1 MNIPEIITKIKPNN
15 SAILRLK
22 KETLSIINLLFVL
35 IMRITLFTFYHLYE
49 IDKVIKNKNNE
60 KT

>member
-22 KETLSIINLLFVL
+22 KETLSIKNLLFVL
-35 IMRITLFTFYHLYE
+35 IIRITLFTFYHLYE
-49 IDKVIKNKNNE
+49 IDKVIKNKNYE